1 MTRDNLHVGNISG
14 VTEGMS
20 ITWNVKKERT
30 SKLPGIVHHKASNQN
45 QLEVRVERQITS
57 QLHKL
62 DRASLSN
69 VYQVSE
75 FCKEI

>member
-30 SKLPGIVHHKASNQN
+30 SKLPGIVHHKASNQ
-45 QLEVRVERQITS
+45 LEVRVERQITS

-62 DRASLSN
+62 DRASLNN